1 MLDTA
6 VKRILEQVYRYRD
19 VKGGEHIFDRSAD
32 HKKAADIAKEC
43 MVLLKN
49 DGALPLPHSNAKIA
63 FIGAF
68 AKDPRI
74 QGGGSSHIN
83 TKNISNALDSAA
95 KYSDVSYAEG
105 YERESNDTNPAL
117 LEEAVQLAADSD
129 VAVIFAGLPDSFES
143 EGYDRKH
150 MRMPDCQNE
159 LIDEI
164 CKVQENVIVVLHNGS
179 PVEMPWN
186 DKVSAVLEVY
196 LCGEATGEAT
206 TDILFGKANPCGKLA
221 ETIPMKLSD
230 TPCYL
235 TFPGDRHAEYNEGV
249 FVGYRYYDKKEMA
262 VRYPF
267 GHGLSYT
274 TFEYS
279 DIKLS
284 DTAVGDDDILTVNA
298 VITNTG
304 NCAGKEIVQLYVADK
319 SGFAVRPEKELK
331 DFIKIELQPGES
343 KTVTFRLDKR
353 AFSYYNEELCDWYA
367 PNGKYDIMIASSSR
381 DIRLTAEVT
390 HKTAVKLPFIATE
403 NTVFGEFMD
412 YAEGKATLDLLFS
425 KVAKGLLGGD
435 HFEPEAVRSMIGSM
449 PLRQIR
455 SFGGISDE
463 LLQQAVDMLNKDFGG
478 FKAQM

>member
-1 MLDTA
+1 
-6 VKRILEQVYRYRD
+6 
-19 VKGGEHIFDRSAD
+19 
-32 HKKAADIAKEC
+32 
-43 MVLLKN
+43 
-49 DGALPLPHSNAKIA
+49 
-63 FIGAF
+63 
-68 AKDPRI
+68 
-74 QGGGSSHIN
+74 
-83 TKNISNALDSAA
+83 
-95 KYSDVSYAEG
+95 
-105 YERESNDTNPAL
+105 
-117 LEEAVQLAADSD
+117 
-129 VAVIFAGLPDSFES
+129 
-143 EGYDRKH
+143 

-186 DKVSAVLEVY
+186 DNVSAVLEVY

-206 TDILFGKANPCGKLA
+206 ADILFGKANPCGKLA

-319 SGFAVRPEKELK
+319 SDFAVRPEKELK

-353 AFSYYNEELCDWYA
+353 AFSYYNEELGDWYA

-390 HKTAVKLPFIATE
+390 HKTAVKLPFVATE